1 MMREKLLFKLESLA
15 RANSFSSN
23 NAHEAIADVETTM
36 KLLEV
41 LFTKNSDLFRTFI
54 HNSFP
59 AKLEER
65 ILENDIFTLHNY
77 FLTIIEYI

>member
-1 MMREKLLFKLESLA
+1 
-15 RANSFSSN
+15 
-23 NAHEAIADVETTM
+23 M

-59 AKLEER
+59 AKLEKR
-65 ILENDIFTLHNY
+65 ILENDIFYSTYY
-77 FLTIIEYI
+77 FYVNHRIYLVKHLVKHPVYKNQLLGFDLI